1 LFIIIIAYLPSNY
14 EEKIYFIKS
23 DIYSFDNS
31 SDSFTFYQIIVYL
44 LYYLQVVIFI
54 SLFIRLYSI
63 HKERK
68 NKSGVKDYLP
78 NWIFS
83 LISLLILYEFI
94 FLLLIITD
102 IYSSMK
108 EFEAISNL
116 LLVLLL
122 GFLGIKYDAMI
133 INMKLAKINLPQ
145 KQYSEQKNFDEEFSF
160 KVMKD
165 FEELI
170 VSQQLYKNNGLKI
183 EHVSKKLHLP
193 VNKLSLSINRIT
205 GKDFSNY
212 LNGLRIDEAKKMI
225 EGNREKLRIEDIFLE
240 TGYYTR
246 STFNRA
252 FKAHTGLTPTEYI
265 KSISKSS

>member
-1 LFIIIIAYLPSNY
+1 
-14 EEKIYFIKS
+14 
-23 DIYSFDNS
+23 
-31 SDSFTFYQIIVYL
+31 
-44 LYYLQVVIFI
+44 
-54 SLFIRLYSI
+54 
-63 HKERK
+63 
-68 NKSGVKDYLP
+68 
-78 NWIFS
+78 
-83 LISLLILYEFI
+83 
-94 FLLLIITD
+94 
-102 IYSSMK
+102 MK